1 LILAAPFR
9 HRQSAPLESGVM
21 SALMTHGGLPMSEPM
36 AFGLAA
42 TLSFALIPL
51 VKLSGL
57 PLIAYRMPP
66 GFIIRGVRKRL
77 GLRMRRRTFRRQE
90 SGMDAL
96 DRALDEG
103 HVVGLQASVYWLPY
117 FPEDM
122 RFHFNAHNLIVYG
135 RDGDDYL
142 VSDPVFE
149 EAVRCDR
156 ASLMKARFAKGAL
169 AARGLMY
176 YPERLPVEIDHAR
189 VIPVAIRANY
199 RMMARSPLPF
209 VGLRGIRRLGGSLLR
224 LGRDPRRRDD
234 YLPRF
239 LGHIVRMQEEI
250 GTGGAGFRFMYGA
263 FSSRVGHLARL
274 RFAARRFGRDDPMP
288 ATRGGCSHCARARCA
303 RAARPW
309 IRRFWRRSSI
319 AAPIAKRSLGIC
331 CAGSSRVDDHERG
344 TAARVSVDV
353 HQRARHPR
361 GQEAVNG
368 VAGLAVVPRE
378 GRHGTQ
384 TRLGCRSPHGSAP
397 DGPRASVVSAA
408 RVATPGRGGAGRGVL
423 ATQRHR

>member
-1 LILAAPFR
+1 
-9 HRQSAPLESGVM
+9 M
-21 SALMTHGGLPMSEPM
+21 SALMTHGGLPMTEPM

-42 TLSFALIPL
+42 ALSFAVIPF

-66 GFIIRGVRKRL
+66 GFIIRGVQKRL
-77 GLRMRRRTFRRQE
+77 GLRMRRRTFRRSE
-90 SGMDAL
+90 HGMEAL
-96 DRALDEG
+96 DRALDER
-103 HVVGLQASVYWLPY
+103 HVVGLQASVFWLPY

-176 YPERLPVEIDHAR
+176 YAEQVPAHVDHAR
-189 VIPVAIRANY
+189 AIPAAIRSNY
-199 RMMARSPLPF
+199 RTMVRSPLPF
-209 VGLRGIRRLGGSLLR
+209 LGLRGIRRMGRSLVALS
-224 LGRDPRRRDD
+224 LDPRRRDD

-263 FSSRVGHLARL
+263 FLRESAPLLDSAPLRAASEAMTEAGDTWRLFALRASKMCKRREPMDPPLLADIIL
-274 RFAARRFGRDDPMP
+274 
-288 ATRGGCSHCARARCA
+288 RCA
-303 RAARPW
+303 DR
-309 IRRFWRRSSI
+309 
-319 AAPIAKRSLGIC
+319 
-331 CAGSSRVDDHERG
+331 
-344 TAARVSVDV
+344 
-353 HQRARHPR
+353 
-361 GQEAVNG
+361 EAV
-368 VAGLAVVPRE
+368 AWDLLRRVVPR
-378 GRHGTQ
+378 R
-384 TRLGCRSPHGSAP
+384 
-397 DGPRASVVSAA
+397 
-408 RVATPGRGGAGRGVL
+408 
-423 ATQRHR
+423 

>member
-1 LILAAPFR
+1 MILAAPFR
-9 HRQSAPLESGVM
+9 HRQSAHCESGVM

-77 GLRMRRRTFRRQE
+77 GLRMRRRTFRRSE
-90 SGMDAL
+90 SGMEAL

-135 RDGDDYL
+135 RDGNDYL

-156 ASLMKARFAKGAL
+156 PSLMKARFAKGAL

-176 YPERLPVEIDHAR
+176 YPERVPVEFDHAR
-189 VIPVAIRANY
+189 AISAAIRANY
-199 RMMARSPLPF
+199 RTMARSPLPF
-209 VGLRGIRRLGGSLLR
+209 VGLRGIRRLGGSLVR

-263 FSSRVGHLARL
+263 FLRESATLLDCAVLRDASDAMTEAGDTWRLFALRASKMCKGREPMDPPLLA
-274 RFAARRFGRDDPMP
+274 DIID
-288 ATRGGCSHCARARCA
+288 RCA
-303 RAARPW
+303 DR
-309 IRRFWRRSSI
+309 
-319 AAPIAKRSLGIC
+319 
-331 CAGSSRVDDHERG
+331 
-344 TAARVSVDV
+344 
-353 HQRARHPR
+353 
-361 GQEAVNG
+361 EAV
-368 VAGLAVVPRE
+368 AWDLLRRIEPR
-378 GRHGTQ
+378 Q
-384 TRLGCRSPHGSAP
+384 
-397 DGPRASVVSAA
+397 
-408 RVATPGRGGAGRGVL
+408 
-423 ATQRHR
+423 